1 MDNLAQ
7 PPKMADYRFG
17 ELIKAQNYAYARGLM
32 VSPVHLPGALDAMLA
47 DGWELMSIF
56 GETNSE
62 KIGFIF
68 KRVVIKKKSG
78 LEPYNYDW
86 PE

>member
-1 MDNLAQ
+1 MIGVDNLAE

-17 ELIKAQNYAYARGLM
+17 QLIKGNNYAYARGLTIN
-32 VSPVHLPGALDAMLA
+32 PTHLPSALDAMLE

-68 KRVVIKKKSG
+68 KKVLK
-78 LEPYNYDW
+78 
-86 PE
+86 